1 VQCPRT
7 TDYPLILYG
16 FLQGAVVLTYLI
28 DANNVIH
35 RHPMLREQ
43 AKKDI
48 EGAGERFIAL
58 MSGFA
63 VRGGKK
69 IVVVFDGTRHER
81 KSVSLSLNIVIPASG
96 ENADQTIKT
105 FINKSKNPRNLVIVS
120 SDMEVARYGK
130 LHACR
135 IMSAA
140 EFITLVSKKSDPE
153 DEKPS
158 TTSVKE
164 RDDWLKLFGG
174 KAAE

>member
-1 VQCPRT
+1 
-7 TDYPLILYG
+7 
-16 FLQGAVVLTYLI
+16 VLTYLI

-35 RHPMLREQ
+35 RHPILREQ

-48 EGAGERFIAL
+48 DGAGERFIAL
-58 MSGFA
+58 ITGFA
-63 VRGGKK
+63 GRGRKK
-69 IVVVFDGTRHER
+69 IVVVFDGTRQGR

-105 FINKSKNPRNLVIVS
+105 FINRSKNPRNLVIIS

-140 EFITLVSKKSDPE
+140 EFITLLSKTKNEAD

-164 RDDWLKLFGG
+164 REDWLKLFGE
-174 KAAE
+174 KRRNDTY

>member
-1 VQCPRT
+1 
-7 TDYPLILYG
+7 
-16 FLQGAVVLTYLI
+16 
-28 DANNVIH
+28 
-35 RHPMLREQ
+35 MLREQ

-58 MSGFA
+58 LTRFA
-63 VRGGKK
+63 EQRREK
-69 IVVVFDGTRHER
+69 IVVVFDGTRHSG
-81 KSVSLSLNIVIPASG
+81 KSISPSLHSVVPVSG

-130 LHACR
+130 LNACR

-140 EFITLVSKKSDPE
+140 EFITLLSKTKNNRD

-158 TTSVKE
+158 SLSVKE
-164 RDDWLKLFGG
+164 REDWLKLFGE
-174 KAAE
+174 KRTNDTD

>member
-1 VQCPRT
+1 
-7 TDYPLILYG
+7 
-16 FLQGAVVLTYLI
+16 VLTYLI

-48 EGAGERFIAL
+48 EGAGERLIVL
-58 MSGFA
+58 MTGFA
-63 VRGGKK
+63 EQGRKK
-69 IVVVFDGTRHER
+69 IVVVFDGTRHGG
-81 KSVSLSLNIVIPASG
+81 KSISPSLHSVVPASG

-105 FINKSKNPRNLVIVS
+105 LINTSKNPRNLVIVS

-140 EFITLVSKKSDPE
+140 EFISLLSKTKNNLD

-158 TTSVKE
+158 SLSVKE
-164 RDDWLKLFGG
+164 REDWLKLFGEKRG
-174 KAAE
+174 NDTG